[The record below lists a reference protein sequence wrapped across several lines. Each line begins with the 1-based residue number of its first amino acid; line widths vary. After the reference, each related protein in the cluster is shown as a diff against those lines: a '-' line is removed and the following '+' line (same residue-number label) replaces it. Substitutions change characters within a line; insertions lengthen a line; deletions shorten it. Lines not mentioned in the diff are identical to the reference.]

1 MIKVL
6 IDINVVLD
14 VLLNRKVFYEYSA
27 KVLTLCSNDL
37 IEGYI
42 SADSFGTIFYIL
54 SKQIGKDKTKA
65 ALLKLRNIVK
75 VSSVNE
81 KVIDNSLL
89 SLFKDFEDAV
99 KYYSAVESDIKY
111 IITRNEKDFENATLT
126 AVNPEEFIENIY

>member
-1 MIKVL
+1 MIKAL

-14 VLLNRKVFYEYSA
+14 VLLNRKDFYEYSA

-54 SKQIGKDKTKA
+54 SKQIGKDKTKT

-75 VSSVNE
+75 VSVVNE

-89 SLFKDFEDAV
+89 SSFKDFEDAV
-99 KYYSAVESDIKY
+99 KYYSAVESDINY
-111 IITRNEKDFENATLT
+111 IITRNEKDFGNATLT
-126 AVNPEEFIENIY
+126 AVNPEEFIKNIY